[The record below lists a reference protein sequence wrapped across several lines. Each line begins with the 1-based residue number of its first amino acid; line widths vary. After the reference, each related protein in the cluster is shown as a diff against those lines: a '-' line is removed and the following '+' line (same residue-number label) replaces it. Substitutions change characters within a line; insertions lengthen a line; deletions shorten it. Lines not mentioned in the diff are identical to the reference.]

1 MSQVTGAG
9 LVLITLAGQK
19 KGRSFT
25 SGFVTDFKQESDILW
40 FDQMLLLLAALC
52 QVPPPRTTS
61 HRQPPPHPS
70 PLRPHNPPTHQS

>member
-52 QVPPPRTTS
+52 QVPPPRTAS
-61 HRQPPPHPS
+61 HR
-70 PLRPHNPPTHQS
+70 